1 MATHGLS
8 SRVGHRHPV
17 LSSSSLFVHCAPTQ
31 MAALAWIMKTRPL
44 MHDYVQLN
52 GVAEMLVTIAAV
64 STMVRRWP

>member
-1 MATHGLS
+1 
-8 SRVGHRHPV
+8 
-17 LSSSSLFVHCAPTQ
+17 